1 MRKTTFVVFLLF
13 AISSCV
19 SVNLSGHKISEES
32 KKFKSLLVVFSDS
45 DQTFYQWD
53 EENYDLVINTRFN
66 NLDDEKYRNIFG
78 KALQSKL
85 SNTRLLFADKLFQI
99 HKPISYAGFNQQ
111 LAHLEVDGIL
121 LVHTKGQWIQESV
134 IDGDTVTKPNAEW
147 HIFLIDK
154 ADMQNMWIGKSGA
167 YGSAFNN
174 FSDLY
179 EKMSKEIGSSLSAK
193 GFINK
198 PLK

>member
-1 MRKTTFVVFLLF
+1 MMKSILVLLF
-13 AISSCV
+13 SILISSCV
-19 SVNLSGHKISEES
+19 SVNMTGYQVSEDV
-32 KKFKSLLVVFSDS
+32 KNFNSLLVVFSDS

-53 EENYDLVINTRFN
+53 EENYDFVINTRFN
-66 NLDDEKYRNIFG
+66 SLDQDRNRKAFANTLQKNLNKTKIVSANNIFP
-78 KALQSKL
+78 
-85 SNTRLLFADKLFQI
+85 I
-99 HKPISYAGFNQQ
+99 HKPISYADFNQQ
-111 LAHLEVDGIL
+111 LTNLEVDGIL
-121 LVHTKGQWIQESV
+121 LVHTKGQWIQETV

-154 ADMQNMWIGKSGA
+154 ADMQNIWIGKSGA

-179 EKMSKEIGSSLSAK
+179 EKISKEIGSSLSAK

-198 PLK
+198 PMK